1 MKKYNYYYIL
11 LILLLI
17 IIFNT
22 FLFSSIEEFK
32 TSSFRSSKTSTTNK
46 KTKICRR
53 PATCPNQKTL
63 YKCLNKNEIETNN
76 NFHIAKICRDFTKH
90 KYQTQANK
98 NIKNV
103 KCKIND
109 ECGDNN
115 LISYTCVD
123 RNDHDKIKT
132 NKDNG
137 WADGIDRE
145 YHKECEPTLA
155 ETYCTVM

>member
-1 MKKYNYYYIL
+1 MKKYNCYYIL

-32 TSSFRSSKTSTTNK
+32 TSRSSKT
-46 KTKICRR
+46 KTCKTPTR
-53 PATCPNQKTL
+53 CPNQKTL
-63 YKCLNKNEIETNN
+63 FKCLNKNEIETNN
-76 NFHIAKICRDFTKH
+76 NFHIAKICRDFTKY
-90 KYQTQANK
+90 KYQTKANK

-123 RNDHDKIKT
+123 KNDHDKIKT

-137 WADGIDRE
+137 WADDIE
-145 YHKECEPTLA
+145 EKYHKECEPTFA
-155 ETYCTVM
+155 KSWCTVM